1 MTDAATIKPTAEGK
15 PDEFNESAPV
25 QPGTEVEPNAP
36 AETPTAP
43 TPSPAIPDAPTDQ
56 GADFRPNDR
65 LQSDHEEQ
73 EDESAQA
80 QTVAD
85 DAIRGLASAQV
96 QNEDSE
102 HGGTTNPAQI
112 TPDDEQDVVDHM
124 QQMQRSGRIDM
135 DAFRGERNDDDEAE
149 MLGEGGMEPGDLDEH
164 GNARRGEEQYT
175 GIE

>member
-1 MTDAATIKPTAEGK
+1 MNISDNASNPPK

-36 AETPTAP
+36 AETPAAP
-43 TPSPAIPDAPTDQ
+43 NTDPGEGQPTD
-56 GADFRPNDR
+56 
-65 LQSDHEEQ
+65 SDDNSEQ

-85 DAIRGLASAQV
+85 DAMRGTADASV

-112 TPDDEQDVVDHM
+112 TPDDGQDVVDHM
-124 QQMQRSGRIDM
+124 EHMERSGQIDM
-135 DAFRGERNDDDEAE
+135 DAYRGERSDDDEAE
-149 MLGEGGMEPGDLDEH
+149 MLGEEGMEPGDLDEH
-164 GNARRGEEQYT
+164 GHARRGEKQNMSVE
-175 GIE
+175 

>member
-1 MTDAATIKPTAEGK
+1 MTTPDTLNPAANNAAGGK
-15 PDEFNESAPV
+15 PDEFNESAPI

-36 AETPTAP
+36 AETPAAP
-43 TPSPAIPDAPTDQ
+43 TPSPAIPDAPTDN
-56 GADFRPNDR
+56 R
-65 LQSDHEEQ
+65 EQ

-85 DAIRGLASAQV
+85 DAVRGLANAQV

-124 QQMQRSGRIDM
+124 EQMERSGRIDM

-149 MLGEGGMEPGDLDEH
+149 MLGEGGMEQGDLDEH
-164 GNARRGEEQYT
+164 GNARRGEAQYS
-175 GIE
+175 GVE

>member
-1 MTDAATIKPTAEGK
+1 MISAEPLNPATDNATDDK

-43 TPSPAIPDAPTDQ
+43 MPSPAIPDAPTDQ
-56 GADFRPNDR
+56 GGDSNPNDR
-65 LQSDHEEQ
+65 VQSQDD
-73 EDESAQA
+73 EDAQA

-85 DAIRGLASAQV
+85 DAIRGLANDPV
-96 QNEDSE
+96 MNEDSE

-112 TPDDEQDVVDHM
+112 IPDDQQDVVDHM
-124 QQMQRSGRIDM
+124 QQMERSGTIDM
-135 DAFRGERNDDDEAE
+135 DAFDGERNDDDEPG

-164 GNARRGEEQYT
+164 GNPARQSSVGVE
-175 GIE
+175 